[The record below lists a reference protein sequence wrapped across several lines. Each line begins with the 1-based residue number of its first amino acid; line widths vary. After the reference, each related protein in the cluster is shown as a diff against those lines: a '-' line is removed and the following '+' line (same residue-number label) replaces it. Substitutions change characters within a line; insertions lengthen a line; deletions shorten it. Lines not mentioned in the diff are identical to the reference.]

1 MSDPEDTTVSQ
12 FVIKTLDLVEKE
24 KDEALA
30 RDAIEH
36 LSIDELVYIGKCI
49 VNLKISEYQSGFFG
63 RTTMV
68 LTFTNASDEPLPFHK
83 IAPGSIVGLTLTQSP
98 HSDNSLSEGLVSFVN
113 PWKIEVVF
121 DEYRDVI
128 ELSDA
133 HIYKLTKLSNDVTY
147 RRLKKALEDLLE
159 KSKSGPWQRL
169 INTLFGIE
177 DISIP
182 GKYDSFK
189 FGNKK
194 LDDYQKEAVKFALNQ
209 KEIAIIHGPPGTGK
223 TTTVVDLIIQAVR
236 QGLKVLVTAP
246 SNVAVDNITERLG
259 KYQVIDIIRIG
270 HPARFLPHVRKH
282 SLDFRIEEYLETIKT
297 SIRSDINNCLN
308 RLKNCTNLTER
319 RNLTINLNLLIRRSK
334 EKEAAAAEYLMPNA
348 DVVLAT
354 LTSASRDG
362 KGPMNC
368 LADDHFDL
376 VVIDE
381 CSQAIEAACWI
392 GILQGKR
399 CVLAGDHLQLPPT
412 ILSRE
417 AAAEGLKITL
427 MERLM
432 KTVFKWKH
440 NEVVRMLHIQYRM
453 HQDIMAWSSETLYAG
468 QLEAHHSV
476 ATHLLKDL
484 EHIAVEY
491 VEETNFPLLLIDT
504 AGCDV
509 PELNNPEEVSKANE
523 GEVEIVVNRVEELIG
538 YGVKPSDIAVISPYN
553 FQVKLIRLQLC
564 SRYFDLEVKTV
575 DGFQGREKEVVII
588 SMVRSNLKSS
598 VGFLAEIRR
607 INVAVTR
614 ARRHLTV
621 ICDTATVCTDKF
633 IKSMVDHLHKKGK
646 IRSGNQ
652 YLVER

>member
-1 MSDPEDTTVSQ
+1 M
-12 FVIKTLDLVEKE
+12 K
-24 KDEALA
+24 A
-30 RDAIEH
+30 
-36 LSIDELVYIGKCI
+36 
-49 VNLKISEYQSGFFG
+49 
-63 RTTMV
+63 
-68 LTFTNASDEPLPFHK
+68 
-83 IAPGSIVGLTLTQSP
+83 GSIVGLTLTQSP
-98 HSDNSLSEGLVSFVN
+98 RSDSSLSEGLVSFVN

-147 RRLKKALEDLLE
+147 RRLKSALEDLLE

-182 GKYDSFK
+182 GEYDSFK

-223 TTTVVDLIIQAVR
+223 TTTVVELIIQAVR

-270 HPARFLPHVRKH
+270 HPARFLPQVRKH
-282 SLDFRIEEYLETIKT
+282 SLDFRIEEYLET
-297 SIRSDINNCLN
+297 SIRSDINNCLF
-308 RLKNCTNLTER
+308 LEC
-319 RNLTINLNLLIRRSK
+319 
-334 EKEAAAAEYLMPNA
+334 M
-348 DVVLAT
+348 
-354 LTSASRDG
+354 
-362 KGPMNC
+362 
-368 LADDHFDL
+368 HF
-376 VVIDE
+376 IY
-381 CSQAIEAACWI
+381 QAIEAACWI

-432 KTVFKWKH
+432 KTVFEWKH
-440 NEVVRMLHIQYRM
+440 NEVVKMLHIQYRM

-484 EHIAVEY
+484 KHVAVEY

-523 GEVEIVVNRVEELIG
+523 GEVEIVVNRVEELIS

>member
-1 MSDPEDTTVSQ
+1 MSDTEDTTVSQ

-24 KDEALA
+24 KEEALA

-36 LSIDELVYIGKCI
+36 LSIEELVYIGKCI

-68 LTFTNASDEPLPFHK
+68 LTFTNALDLDEPLPFHK
-83 IAPGSIVGLTLTQSP
+83 ITPGSIVGLTLTQSP
-98 HSDNSLSEGLVSFVN
+98 RSDSSLSEGLVSFVN

-147 RRLKKALEDLLE
+147 RRLKSALEDLLE
-159 KSKSGPWQRL
+159 KSRGGPWQRL

-182 GKYDSFK
+182 GEYDSFK

-223 TTTVVDLIIQAVR
+223 TTTVVELIIQAVR

-270 HPARFLPHVRKH
+270 HPARFLPQVRKH
-282 SLDFRIEEYLETIKT
+282 SLDFRIEEYLDT

-308 RLKNCTNLTER
+308 RLKNCTNLAER
-319 RNLTINLNLLIRRSK
+319 RNLTIHLNLLIRRSK
-334 EKEAAAAEYLMPNA
+334 EKEEAAAEYLMPKA

-362 KGPMNC
+362 KGPMNY

-417 AAAEGLKITL
+417 AEAEGLKITL

-432 KTVFKWKH
+432 KTVFKLKH
-440 NEVVRMLHIQYRM
+440 NEVVKMLHIQYRM

-484 EHIAVEY
+484 KHVAVEY

-523 GEVEIVVNRVEELIG
+523 GEVEIVVNRVEELIS
-538 YGVKPSDIAVISPYN
+538 YGVKPSEIAVISPYN

-621 ICDTATVCTDKF
+621 ICDTETVCTDKF